1 MKPGLVRNSS
11 YEGLC
16 PDSVVLRSV
25 TVTYYYFSFGYY
37 LVQLLSDLVHV
48 VSVPEHHYLLA
59 LTSLLEL
66 LLLPILELLWCMR

>member
-1 MKPGLVRNSS
+1 MNPGLVRKASW
-11 YEGLC
+11 EGLC
-16 PDSVVLRSV
+16 PDSVVIRSV

-59 LTSLLEL
+59 LTFLLEL
-66 LLLPILELLWCMR
+66 LFLPILELLWCMR

>member
-1 MKPGLVRNSS
+1 MKPGLIRKAS

-16 PDSVVLRSV
+16 PVSVVLTLL
-25 TVTYYYFSFGYY
+25 TVTYYKLSFGYD

-48 VSVPEHHYLLA
+48 VSVPEHHYLIA

-66 LLLPILELLWCMR
+66 LFLPILEPFRCMR